1 MTRAVKIA
9 MAACACALMLC
20 ACEKAPETPD
30 GVLAPIAAQ
39 DTLEIRP
46 SDEDVA
52 DFLALLG
59 EGAPK
64 SYEND
69 TCYNITP
76 AFIKDNSGY
85 VIFKFDQSCASYLLY
100 EDTIYPL
107 GGYFGGLGAVSFALA
122 DLNADGA
129 YELYYTFSWGSG
141 MHRSQVGYFDPATK
155 AAADFDAAFYDKDT
169 ALAASPDGGLNVCVA
184 DIASREEE
192 SSFFV
197 SFDISALEVVCAIVC
212 EDGEIL
218 LREDAQ
224 DPE

>member
-9 MAACACALMLC
+9 AAACACALMLC

-30 GVLAPIAAQ
+30 GALAPIAAQ
-39 DTLEIRP
+39 DTLAVRP
-46 SDEDVA
+46 SDEGVA

-59 EGAPK
+59 GDAPK

-100 EDTIYPL
+100 EGAIYL
-107 GGYFGGLGAVSFALA
+107 MGGYFGGLGAVSFALA
-122 DLNADGA
+122 DLNADVA

-141 MHRSQVGYFDPATK
+141 MHRAQVGYFDPATEV
-155 AAADFDAAFYDKDT
+155 AVDFDVAFFDKDC
-169 ALAASPDGGLNVCVA
+169 ALIASPDGGLGVCAAEFA
-184 DIASREEE
+184 DAEEF
-192 SSFFV
+192 SFV
-197 SFDISALEVVCAIVC
+197 SYDVSAVDVLGAIVC

-224 DPE
+224 DPA